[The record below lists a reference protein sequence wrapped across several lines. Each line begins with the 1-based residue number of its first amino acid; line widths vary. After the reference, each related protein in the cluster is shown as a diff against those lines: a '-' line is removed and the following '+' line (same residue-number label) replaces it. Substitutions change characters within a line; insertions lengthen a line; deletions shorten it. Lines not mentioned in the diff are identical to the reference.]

1 MSTPGGPGERWWENQ
16 PPSGGYES
24 PPSYPAPPSSYP
36 APPSGYPP
44 PPSSYPPP
52 SAYPPPPSGYPP
64 SAPSGYPPSAPYQPG
79 YPIAPQSHTNGLAI
93 GSLVASI
100 LAIPLALFCFGF
112 GGAVAA
118 IAGIVMGVV
127 ALNQI
132 KQSGDQGRGLA
143 LSGVIIGGV
152 ALVLGL
158 ILIILLAIGASY
170 QS

>member
-24 PPSYPAPPSSYP
+24 PPSYPAPP
-36 APPSGYPP
+36 PSYPP

-52 SAYPPPPSGYPP
+52 SAYPPP
-64 SAPSGYPPSAPYQPG
+64 PSGYPPSAPYQPG

>member
-1 MSTPGGPGERWWENQ
+1 MTTPGDPGERWWENQ

-36 APPSGYPP
+36 PPPSG
-44 PPSSYPPP
+44 YPPP
-52 SAYPPPPSGYPP
+52 SAYPPP
-64 SAPSGYPPSAPYQPG
+64 PSGYPPSAPYQPG

-158 ILIILLAIGASY
+158 IFIILLAIGASY

>member
-1 MSTPGGPGERWWENQ
+1 M
-16 PPSGGYES
+16 
-24 PPSYPAPPSSYP
+24 
-36 APPSGYPP
+36 
-44 PPSSYPPP
+44 
-52 SAYPPPPSGYPP
+52 
-64 SAPSGYPPSAPYQPG
+64 
-79 YPIAPQSHTNGLAI
+79 
-93 GSLVASI
+93 ASI

-158 ILIILLAIGASY
+158 IFIILLAIGASY